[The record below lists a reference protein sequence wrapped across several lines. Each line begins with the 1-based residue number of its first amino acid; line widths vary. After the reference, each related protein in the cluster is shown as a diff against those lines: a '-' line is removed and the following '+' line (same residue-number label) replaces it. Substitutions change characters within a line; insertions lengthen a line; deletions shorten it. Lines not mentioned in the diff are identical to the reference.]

1 MSKQEWWDQII
12 PLISWTARLANVAQ
26 NHPAYR
32 AACAKIDRLIE
43 QGLEYEYI
51 TKGEAVAL

>member
-1 MSKQEWWDQII
+1 
-12 PLISWTARLANVAQ
+12 VAQ

-43 QGLEYEYI
+43 QGLEYGFI
-51 TKGEAVAL
+51 TTREAVTL